1 MPIGMSPLKSQDHAL
16 TLQRHTPRRVTEN
29 KDTPCRNI
37 TIYGHCRYINTCT
50 FNHDQMDTT
59 HLAQPDL

>member
-1 MPIGMSPLKSQDHAL
+1 MATSRMIAPDMRRPVGTSPRPKG
-16 TLQRHTPRRVTEN
+16 REN